1 LNILIAIL
9 DILDHENT
17 CNFKPETEREKKK
30 ELLIIYNDVQSFEGI
45 MYLYIQNILKKVYK
59 HDYWIYFLYWKSGF
73 N

>member
-1 LNILIAIL
+1 LITKIRVILSQRQ
-9 DILDHENT
+9 
-17 CNFKPETEREKKK
+17 REKKK

-59 HDYWIYFLYWKSGF
+59 YDYWIYFLHRKLGF